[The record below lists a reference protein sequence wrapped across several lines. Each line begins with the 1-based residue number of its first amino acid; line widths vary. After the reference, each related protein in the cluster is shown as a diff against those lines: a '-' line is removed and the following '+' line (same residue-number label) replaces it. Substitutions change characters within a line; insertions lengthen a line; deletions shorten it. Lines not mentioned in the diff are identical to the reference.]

1 MKKIN
6 LCLGIHNHQ
15 PVGNFDFVFEDAY
28 KRAYLPFQ
36 KVLER
41 HPKIKLAQHFTG
53 ILFEWIKKHEP
64 SFIPRLKKLVAR
76 GQVEMMTGGFYEPI
90 MSVIPDEDKL
100 GQIHKLTTF
109 VKKHTGYD
117 AIGMWLAER
126 IWEPHLP
133 RPLAEAG
140 VEYVVLDDS
149 HFRAAG
155 LSPEQLLGYFV
166 TEEQGF
172 DINLFPISER
182 MRYLIPFRDPEET
195 IEYLHSVADESSTRL
210 VVYADDGEKFGIWPN
225 TYKHCYEDG
234 WIDRFFSAL
243 DRNSDWIN
251 IVHFSE
257 ALKLLRPA
265 GRVYLPTASYREMM
279 EWAMPT
285 AAIHRYEKFEGI
297 LRQSQLFEPYK
308 DFVRGGFWRNF
319 LIKYP
324 EINSMHKKM
333 LLVSRR
339 LNHLQAN
346 GNAAKLRVAKHHLWA
361 SQCNCPYWHGVF
373 GGAYLNHLRYA
384 IYHEML
390 QAEKAADE
398 LEHPPATLKK
408 GWIDFSE
415 LDFDLDGSPEILVS
429 TKSLNAYFAPN
440 SGGTLF
446 ELDLKPKAMN
456 LMDSMSRR
464 EEAYHHKLANIKQPQ
479 HHSSDGIASIHDM
492 VVAKEEGLEKKLHND
507 WYRRSALID
516 HFLAPGTTLE
526 QFASARYDEK
536 GNFVNQPYQAKMEPA
551 LSRSGKSSGKEA
563 PPRIH
568 KTIGSGASRP
578 QRLTMSRRSDVGV
591 DNVLV
596 PVEIKKTISFE
607 PLKSRLQIDY
617 SVSNLSAQTV
627 DLWFGMEFLFALLA
641 GNTDDRFYTF
651 SGKKPENPQLGSIG
665 VVENAQQVGLTE
677 GWLKIKIDLQIAK
690 PATIWRFPI
699 ETISQSEA
707 GFERVYQSSIVFPNW
722 QLHLNTNESWQN
734 KLTLQIS

>member
-15 PVGNFDFVFEDAY
+15 PVGNFDFVFEEAY
-28 KRAYLPFQ
+28 RRAYLPFQ
-36 KVLER
+36 EVLER

-53 ILFEWIKKHEP
+53 ILFEWIKKHDP

-90 MSVIPDEDKL
+90 MSIIPDEDKR
-100 GQIHKLTTF
+100 GQIHKLSDF
-109 VKKHTGYD
+109 VKKHTGY
-117 AIGMWLAER
+117 AATGMWLAER

-133 RPLAEAG
+133 RPLAESG
-140 VEYVVLDDS
+140 IEYVVLDDS

-155 LSPEQLLGYFV
+155 LPPEQLLGYFV
-166 TEEQGF
+166 TEEQGY

-182 MRYLIPFRDPEET
+182 MRYLIPFREPEET
-195 IEYLHSVADESSTRL
+195 IEYLRSMADESGTRL
-210 VVYADDGEKFGIWPN
+210 VVYADDGEKFGTWPN

-234 WIDRFFSAL
+234 WLDRFFSAL
-243 DRNSDWIN
+243 DRNSEWIN
-251 IVHFSE
+251 IVHFHE
-257 ALKLLRPA
+257 ALRQLRPA

-285 AAIHRYEKFEGI
+285 PAIHRYEQFEGT
-297 LRQSQLFEPYK
+297 LRHNQLFEPYK

-324 EINSMHKKM
+324 EINNMHKKM

-339 LNHLQAN
+339 LNHLKSNKN
-346 GNAAKLRVAKHHLWA
+346 GAKLQRAKDHLWA

-384 IYHEML
+384 NYHEML

-398 LEHPPATLKK
+398 LEHPPAAQKK
-408 GWIDFSE
+408 GWVSFSE
-415 LDFDLDGSPEILVS
+415 LDFDLDGSSEILVS

-446 ELDLKPKAMN
+446 ELDFKPKAMN

-464 EEAYHHKLANIKQPQ
+464 EEAYHHKLANISQQQQ
-479 HHSSDGIASIHDM
+479 HSGDGIASIHDL
-492 VVAKEEGLEKKLHND
+492 VVAKEDGLEKKLFYD
-507 WYRRSALID
+507 WYRRSSLID
-516 HFLAPGTTLE
+516 HFLDPGATLE
-526 QFASARYDEK
+526 QFASARYHEK
-536 GNFVNQPYQAKMEPA
+536 GNFVNQPYEARMEPA
-551 LSRSGKSSGKEA
+551 RQ
-563 PPRIH
+563 PR
-568 KTIGSGASRP
+568 
-578 QRLTMSRRSDVGV
+578 RLTLWRQAHVWIGDQP
-591 DNVLV
+591 V
-596 PVEIKKTISFE
+596 PVEVKKTISFE

-617 SVSNLSAQTV
+617 SVSNLSSQAV

-641 GNTDDRFYTF
+641 GNTDDRYYTF
-651 SGKKPENPQLGSIG
+651 SGKKPEQPQLGSIG
-665 VVENAQQVGLTE
+665 VVENAHHVGLTE
-677 GWLKIKIDLQIAK
+677 GWLNINIDLQISNA
-690 PATIWRFPI
+690 ATIWRFPI

-722 QLHLNTNESWQN
+722 RLHLDQNESWQN
-734 KLTLQIS
+734 KLTLQVS